1 MTASVIVL
9 GGGIIGLSCAFEA
22 ARRRYKVTLLE
33 PYVPGGQA
41 SGAAAGMLA
50 PYSENTEQPDDF
62 FRLCVRSLRLYP
74 DWVRDVE
81 QCSAADVE
89 WVRSG
94 SLNVFQHEADLLPL
108 QARIRMHNQW
118 GAEAELV
125 SGRALRELE
134 PKLTDKA
141 IAAVYTPEESHVYAP
156 KLVEAL
162 LKACRRLGVDI
173 RQDAGELE
181 RLELHDSG
189 GATVKMRLLD
199 NAVACDK
206 LVVCSGAWSG
216 QYERWIGIRIPIHPI
231 RGQICSYG
239 GTMQD
244 VRHIVMSSQAYWVGK
259 RNDRIICGASEDVAG
274 FRSDVTDK
282 GISRLI
288 RSSGRWFPHLSQQQ
302 PLHRWAGLRPATVD
316 GRPLLGPVRGNRDV
330 IMAAGHY
337 RNGILLSPVT
347 AMIVGDLLDGRES
360 ESIAGFLPERFTERD
375 SRPNQSAMSTHILG

>member
-1 MTASVIVL
+1 M

-22 ARRRYKVTLLE
+22 ARRRYKVILLE
-33 PYVPGGQA
+33 PSVPGGQA

-50 PYSENTEQPDDF
+50 PYSENAEQPDDF
-62 FRLCVRSLRLYP
+62 FQLCVRSLRMYP

-81 QCSAADVE
+81 QCSGEDVE

-94 SLNVFQHEADLLPL
+94 SLNVFGHEADLLPL

-118 GAEAELV
+118 GANAEV
-125 SGRALRELE
+125 VTGAALRELE
-134 PKLTDKA
+134 PMLTDKA

-156 KLVEAL
+156 GLVEAL

-173 RQDAGELE
+173 RQHAGELE
-181 RLELHDSG
+181 RLVLHDDG
-189 GATVKMRLLD
+189 GATVKMRGL
-199 NAVACDK
+199 NEAVSGDK
-206 LVVCSGAWSG
+206 LVICSGAWSG
-216 QYERWIGIRIPIHPI
+216 QYELWLGIRIPIHPI
-231 RGQICSYG
+231 RGQICSYE

-259 RNDRIICGASEDVAG
+259 RNRRIVCGASEDVAG

-282 GISRLI
+282 GINRLI

-302 PLHRWAGLRPATVD
+302 PLHQWAGLRPATVD
-316 GRPLLGPVRGNRDV
+316 GRPLLGSVRGNRDV

-347 AMIVGDLLDGRES
+347 ATIVGDYLDGLERK
-360 ESIAGFLPERFTERD
+360 ALAAFLPERFSGRD
-375 SRPNQSAMSTHILG
+375 SCPNQSLPSQHILG